1 MSIIQEELE
10 EIKLHVGDI
19 IIQHSSGL
27 IGILIEKFRN
37 FPIGGESTE
46 GIWAD
51 IWFWRVQWLK
61 NVDRRVDISQAPFLN
76 ETLEEEG
83 LKMSIFIGN
92 IYHHSQSQGKFTEQD
107 HE

>member
-1 MSIIQEELE
+1 MSIIQDELE
-10 EIKLHVGDI
+10 EIELHVGDI
-19 IIQHSSGL
+19 IIQHSSGFM
-27 IGILIEKFRN
+27 GILIEKFRN
-37 FPIGGESTE
+37 FPLGGELIE
-46 GIWAD
+46 GIWSD

-61 NVDRRVDISQAPFLN
+61 NIDRRIDMSQAPFLN

-92 IYHHSQSQGKFTEQD
+92 IYHYSHGKFTEID